1 LQAAAFVP
9 GKALGC
15 THIAP
20 KRHAKAD
27 GVCFAALPPTAGDSV
42 KQLTGNEMA
51 MAFLA
56 LGILLGMARLFGELA
71 KHLKQPVVLGE
82 IAAGIVLGPTVF
94 GSLCPQVAA
103 VLFPRE
109 GPGAIALQG
118 FCSVAVALFLLV
130 AGMEVH
136 VGTIWRQG
144 KTAVIVSLA
153 GIIVPF
159 SLGFGTAWHI
169 GPALSRP
176 ADADPLVF
184 ALFFATALSIS
195 AMAVIAK
202 TLMDMNLFRSDLGM
216 TIMAAAIFE
225 DFAGWTVFAVVL
237 GMMGGHPHN
246 MPIAQTIALTLA
258 FAATMLTVGRKL
270 IHRILPWVH
279 AHTSWPGG
287 VLGFTLSLAFMGA
300 AFTEWVGVHA
310 VFGAFIVGV
319 AMGDSDHLRERTRS
333 TIEQFVSFIF
343 APIFFASIGLKVNFL
358 SHLNLAVVAL
368 VLVTACLGKVTGC
381 SFGAWIAGMSKRES
395 LAVGFGMNA
404 RGSMEIILGSLGLQ
418 YGLIT
423 QELFVALVVMTV
435 FTAALSG
442 PVMQRL
448 LHRSKNRQFIN
459 FMSERNYVSQLS
471 ATDPAGI
478 IHELAERVAP
488 QTHLSHA
495 YITAA
500 VLSREMMMATG
511 IGLGVA
517 VPHARIK
524 GLRGPA
530 VAVGLVPQPVNFGAP
545 DGRGAQL
552 IFLLL
557 TPQEDSAAQLELIS
571 DIAQTFTQPGLVQ
584 AALQTEGYTEFL
596 ALVRTREAKTQRN
609 AVASKSLVA

>member
-1 LQAAAFVP
+1 
-9 GKALGC
+9 
-15 THIAP
+15 
-20 KRHAKAD
+20 
-27 GVCFAALPPTAGDSV
+27 V
-42 KQLTGNEMA
+42 KTLTGNEMA

-71 KHLKQPVVLGE
+71 KHFKQPVVLGE
-82 IAAGIVLGPTVF
+82 IAAGVLVGPTVL
-94 GSLCPQVAA
+94 GSAFPHVAA
-103 VLFPRE
+103 VVFPRE
-109 GPGAIALQG
+109 GAGAIALQG
-118 FCSVAVALFLLV
+118 FCSIAVALFLLV

-144 KTAVIVSLA
+144 RTAVIVSLA

-159 SLGFGTAWHI
+159 SVGFGSAWFV

-176 ADADPLVF
+176 ADADPMVF

-225 DFAGWTVFAVVL
+225 DFAGWTIFAVVL
-237 GMMGGHPHN
+237 GMMGGHPHQ
-246 MPIAQTIALTLA
+246 MPIGQTIGLTLA
-258 FAATMLTVGRKL
+258 FAAVMLTVGRKL
-270 IHRILPWVH
+270 IHRVLPWVH

-287 VLGFTLSLAFMGA
+287 VLGATLSLAFMGA

-343 APIFFASIGLKVNFL
+343 APIFFASIGLKVNFW
-358 SHLNLAVVAL
+358 SHFNLAVVLL
-368 VLVTACLGKVTGC
+368 VVLTACLGKVTGC
-381 SFGAWIAGMSKRES
+381 TLGAMLAGMPRRES

-423 QELFVALVVMTV
+423 QELFVALVVMTI

-448 LHRSKNRQFIN
+448 LHPSKSRQFV
-459 FMSERNYVSQLS
+459 SYLHERNFVPELS
-471 ATDPAGI
+471 ARTPAGI

-495 YITAA
+495 YLAAA

-524 GLRGPA
+524 GLRQPA
-530 VAVGLVPQPVNFGAP
+530 VAVGMIQVPVNFGAP
-545 DGRGAQL
+545 DGQGAQL

-557 TPQEDSAAQLELIS
+557 TPQEDSAAQLELIA
-571 DIAQTFTQPGLVQ
+571 DIAQTFTQPGLVE
-584 AALQTEGYTEFL
+584 AALQSEGYTDFL
-596 ALVRTREAKTQRN
+596 ALVRTREAKTRRH
-609 AVASKSLVA
+609 AMASAPATA